1 MAMAS
6 RRAFHLLTSTRG
18 ISSTPHLASPSWFD
32 KIKTAITEKI
42 RTAVTGP
49 DDSWSS
55 FTLLTMAD
63 RMAMKRNARSFK
75 EATIFA
81 QDVKLSA
88 VLRYLATID
97 PTGEKLKG
105 SDKIKA
111 TEHCKCTIAEVEFA
125 LAKYT
130 WMKEVHTRSRKLRA
144 EGKPYPT
151 TFDAMQKIMDKTP
164 MEVLKSNL
172 AKSDIISKT
181 APCPCGSRKRYK
193 RCCGASKAP

>member
-6 RRAFHLLTSTRG
+6 RRAFHLLTSSRG
-18 ISSTPHLASPSWFD
+18 ISSTPHLASPGWFD
-32 KIKTAITEKI
+32 KIKTAITNKI
-42 RTAVTGP
+42 RTALTGP
-49 DDSWSS
+49 DDSWNS
-55 FTLLTMAD
+55 FTLVTMANHL
-63 RMAMKRNARSFK
+63 AMKLKPGSFK
-75 EATIFA
+75 DASLIA
-81 QDVKLSA
+81 QDVKHSA

-111 TEHCKCTIAEVEFA
+111 IEHCKCTIADVEYA

-130 WMKEVHTRSRKLRA
+130 WLKEVHTRSRKLRE

-151 TFDAMQKIMDKTP
+151 TYDAMQKIMDKTP
-164 MEVLKSNL
+164 QEVLKSNL